1 MSKKK
6 DLTGQKFGLLT
17 VIGLNEERTQESRDR
32 RKRGEITK
40 SWIYWD
46 CVCECGNTTVVT
58 TQKLE
63 QGHTISCG
71 CFRLKYD
78 WDNIIGKKFG
88 KWTVLKEVTNKIY
101 LCRCECGTT
110 REVDGYNLVRGLS
123 NDCGCS
129 RLEKLEERNE
139 VDLLGKRFHKLTVIE
154 KGEVNCFNKRTWKCK
169 CDCGG
174 IVYYTTGDLLSDKI
188 CSCGCS
194 NSRYG
199 KLLYDIVNSLGFEC
213 KREKFEYIDKENNIT
228 CRFDLYIPQL
238 NLAIEYDGEPHYKPI
253 DFAGRGKEWA
263 ENNLKEVQERDARKN
278 KYCQDNNI
286 NLLRIPYWE
295 KDNIESII
303 KNKIQELLLTVND

>member
-78 WDNIIGKKFG
+78 WDNIISKKFG
-88 KWTVLKEVTNKIY
+88 KWTVLKEITNKTY

-139 VDLLGKRFHKLTVIE
+139 VDLLCHKVGKLTVT
-154 KGEVNCFNKRTWKCK
+154 KKCGVNKFNKRVWECQ
-169 CDCGG
+169 CECGN
-174 IVYYTTGDLLSDKI
+174 ITYATTGQI
-188 CSCGCS
+188 IGNHIFSCGCLTS
-194 NSRYG
+194 KINGLMYSYCQE
-199 KLLYDIVNSLGFEC
+199 LGYETI
-213 KREKFEYIDKENNIT
+213 KEKGFYSNIT
-228 CRFDLYIPQL
+228 NSILRFDIYLPQL
-238 NLAIEYDGEPHYKPI
+238 NLAIEYDGEQHYIPI
-253 DFAGRGKEWA
+253 DFGGKGQEWA
-263 ENNLKEVQERDARKN
+263 EEQFKIQQYRDNAKN
-278 KYCQDNNI
+278 TYCQQNNI

-295 KDNIESII
+295 KDNIKSII